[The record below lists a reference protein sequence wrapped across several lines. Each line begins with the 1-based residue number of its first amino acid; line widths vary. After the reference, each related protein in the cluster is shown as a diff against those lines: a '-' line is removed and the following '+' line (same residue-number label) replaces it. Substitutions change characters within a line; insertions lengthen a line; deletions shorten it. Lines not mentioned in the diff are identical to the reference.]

1 MGEVRRFYQPVAF
14 QGGVVFATAQ
24 SGIVFGDDVK
34 LQLGTDGD
42 IAQVLRSSVLN
53 ANTTLAGVIV
63 GTPVTPA
70 QAANSLI
77 IGNITADGDMLLV
90 TQTGG
95 NSHAF
100 LWYDTS
106 AKILRLYSGDGVEV
120 AKFDNGVTTL
130 TGSVLQAGTGRRG
143 WGSPEQVTIASG
155 VATITNHF
163 VQLTSESGTTDTL
176 DSFTFSGAA
185 AGDMV
190 RFIPKATDTIT
201 FDNSA
206 TMLLGAATRAV
217 APGGYIDFQLLGS
230 TWQERGFLT
239 AAS

>member
-1 MGEVRRFYQPVAF
+1 MGEVRRFYQPVSF
-14 QGGVVFATAQ
+14 EGGVVFSTSQ
-24 SGIVFGDDVK
+24 SGIVFGDNVK

-42 IAQVLRSSVLN
+42 IALVERASVLN
-53 ANTTLAGVIV
+53 ANTALAGVIV

-70 QAANSLI
+70 VAANSLI
-77 IGNITADGDMLLV
+77 IGDITADGDMLFV

-100 LWYDTS
+100 LWYDAS
-106 AKILRLYSGDGVEV
+106 ADILRLYSGAGLETI
-120 AKFDNGVTTL
+120 KCDNRTTTI
-130 TGSVLQAGTGRRG
+130 TGSLLQAGTGRLG
-143 WGSPEQVTIASG
+143 WGAPEQVTIASG
-155 VATITNHF
+155 VATCTNHF

-176 DSFTFSGAA
+176 DSITFSGAA
-185 AGDMV
+185 AGDMI

-206 TMLLGAATRAV
+206 TMLLGAGTRAV
-217 APGGYIDFQLLGS
+217 APGGYIDLQLLGT

-239 AAS
+239 AAT